1 MPGGSL
7 SLIGNNLFQQTLYAS
22 IKPAA
27 SVTTNSST
35 VSTYTVKGLLP
46 GDLIDLYPQANLATS
61 TTYLTTGAIWVSA
74 ADTLSIQWVNS
85 TSATSAS
92 APTAVTFALCV
103 VRPEAIAGGVTT
115 YPQAL
120 E

>member
-1 MPGGSL
+1 MPGGSF
-7 SLIGNNLFQQTLYAS
+7 SLIGNCLFQQALYAS

-27 SVTTNSST
+27 SVTNASST
-35 VSTYTVKGLLP
+35 TSTYTIKGLLP
-46 GDLIDLYPQANLATS
+46 GDLIDLYPQAA
-61 TTYLTTGAIWVSA
+61 LTTTLSIGAIWVSA
-74 ADTLSIQWVNS
+74 ADTLSIQWINS
-85 TSATSAS
+85 TSGTSTGS
-92 APTAVTFALCV
+92 PTAINFAICV